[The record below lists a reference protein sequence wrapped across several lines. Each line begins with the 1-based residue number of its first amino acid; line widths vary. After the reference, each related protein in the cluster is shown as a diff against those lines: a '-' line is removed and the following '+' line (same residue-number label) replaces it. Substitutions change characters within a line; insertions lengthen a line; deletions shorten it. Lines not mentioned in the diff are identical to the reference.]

1 MLKYQKG
8 GSTASPQQQEQ
19 LVQLFQAAAKNA
31 QVDPEALVQKAQEVS
46 TDEQSAAQFMQ
57 GLQLCA
63 QGDPEG
69 IRFIQGLF
77 KPAYKRGGKIHD
89 FVCKHGKGGINGCGC
104 VPKGD
109 KGYKVQ
115 NGSYTAEVNA
125 AGDTTRRKVYPSV
138 TQIMQTYPNG
148 AVRYSTTDNRSD
160 FTTHR

>member
-104 VPKGD
+104 KQGGGTFKSAD
-109 KGYKVQ
+109 KQVTIKNYG
-115 NGSYTAEVNA
+115 TAQA
-125 AGDTTRRKVYPSV
+125 DTTGKYSYPFH
-138 TQIMQTYPNG
+138 QKEDK
-148 AVRYSTTDNRSD
+148 A
-160 FTTHR
+160 